1 MLLTNKEVKN
11 VIKDVVISISAT
23 LDVDIMVIDR
33 NKNIVGGT
41 VEKENDFFVS
51 CVFDYIEDQKE
62 LIVINDPGENDLC
75 KNCKHYQNCKELIEI
90 NAPIIL
96 ENMFLGII
104 SITTYNKKSHDNI
117 VNKLDDYSL
126 FLMHMCGLISSKVEE
141 VRYKE
146 KLNLMTKQLKTIISS
161 IEEGVLLINK
171 NNKISYCNKV
181 MEQIMADKFENIVG
195 TTCNK
200 WFKDFVS
207 EEWSKKEK
215 TEAIIT
221 NAYGI
226 DNKVFVTLKNIE
238 DKHKNISRIILINTE
253 TEVKKMVES
262 FIGLNKQII
271 NFDDIKGKSNVILS
285 TKKKALKASQSN
297 STVLLRG
304 ESGTGKELFARAIH
318 YHSKRSNCPFIAIN
332 CGAIPDALLESELF
346 GYEGGAFT
354 GASKNGRIGKFE
366 LADKGTIFLDE
377 IGDMPIYLQV
387 KLLRVLQNRVI
398 QRVGSNKE
406 IPVDI
411 RIIAATNKPLEEY
424 INDNRFRED
433 LFYRLNVIPIFIPAL
448 RERAVDIEIMWKYF
462 IKKYNSIMNKN
473 VISAT
478 ENVQKIFNKYDWP
491 GNIRELENVM
501 EYALNMEN
509 TQYIM
514 ADSLPDYMKKNI
526 KEAKIKRH
534 SGTLK
539 ELVANFEKEILIEKL
554 NICSDK
560 QKLANYLGI
569 GIATLY
575 RKLKEYEID

>member
-1 MLLTNKEVKN
+1 MLLTNKEVKG
-11 VIKDVVISISAT
+11 VIKDVVKSISAT
-23 LDVDIMVIDR
+23 LDVDIMVIDN

-41 VEKENDFFVS
+41 VKKEEDFFVS
-51 CVFDYIEDQKE
+51 CVFDYIENTKE
-62 LIVINDPGENDLC
+62 LIVINNPGKNNLC

-96 ENMFLGII
+96 DNMFLGII
-104 SITTYNKKSHDNI
+104 SITTYNKNSHNNI
-117 VNKLDDYSL
+117 INKLDDYSL

-161 IEEGVLLINK
+161 IEEGVLLLDE
-171 NNKISYCNKV
+171 NNNISYCNKV
-181 MEQIMADKFENIVG
+181 MEQILADKFENIVG
-195 TTCNK
+195 TECKK
-200 WFKDFVS
+200 WFKNIMT

-221 NAYGI
+221 NAYGVE
-226 DNKVFVTLKNIE
+226 NKVFVMLKSIE
-238 DKHKNISRIILINTE
+238 DKHKNISRIILVNTE

-271 NFDDIKGKSNVILS
+271 NFDDIKGKSDVILS

-354 GASKNGRIGKFE
+354 GANKNGRIGKFE

-411 RIIAATNKPLEEY
+411 RIIAATNKPLEDY
-424 INDNRFRED
+424 ISDNRFRED

-462 IKKYNSIMNKN
+462 IEKYNTIMNKN

-478 ENVQKIFNKYDWP
+478 ENVKKIFNKYDWP

-509 TQYIM
+509 TRYIM

-560 QKLANYLGI
+560 QKLANHLGI

-575 RKLKEYEID
+575 RKLKEYELD